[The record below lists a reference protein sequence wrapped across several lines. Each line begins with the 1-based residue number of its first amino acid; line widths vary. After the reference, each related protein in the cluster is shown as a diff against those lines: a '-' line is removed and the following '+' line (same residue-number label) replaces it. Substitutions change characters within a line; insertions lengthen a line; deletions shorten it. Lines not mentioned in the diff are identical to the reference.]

1 MSFEIDHCSRC
12 GKTYSAGMIHT
23 CPEEAKLKSKKP
35 LHEIINDQLPSL
47 KVSIIKLDDEVLYY
61 DAYAEETEVEQLK
74 DLLKE
79 LKVNVKIER
88 RVF

>member
-1 MSFEIDHCSRC
+1 MMV
-12 GKTYSAGMIHT
+12 GK
-23 CPEEAKLKSKKP
+23 KSLTDIVNEKF
-35 LHEIINDQLPSL
+35 PSL
-47 KVSIIKLDDEVLYY
+47 KVSLLKINDEVLYY
-61 DAYAEETEVEQLK
+61 DAYADETEVEQLK